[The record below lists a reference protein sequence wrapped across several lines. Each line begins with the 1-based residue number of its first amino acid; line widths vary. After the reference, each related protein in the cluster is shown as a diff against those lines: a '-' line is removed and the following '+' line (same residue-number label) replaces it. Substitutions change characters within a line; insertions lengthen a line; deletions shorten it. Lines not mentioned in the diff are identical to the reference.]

1 MKVPLLDLKA
11 QYRALKPALD
21 RAMIRVAE
29 SQDLILGPN
38 VEAFE
43 QALAEYCRC
52 RYAVGVSS
60 GTDAL
65 LLALMAAGVGPGDE
79 VITTPFTFFATAGS
93 VARLGARPVFVDIRP
108 DTFNLDP
115 ALLEAAVTPRTR
127 AVIPVHLY
135 GQCAPMGPIMEVAGR
150 HGLAVIED
158 AAQAIGAED
167 PLGRACS
174 MGQMGCLSFY
184 PTKNLGAFGQGGAVT
199 TNDEALYGRLRA
211 LRQHGA
217 RETYLHEEVGG
228 NFRLDAIQGAVLAV
242 KLAHLDSWTAARQD
256 HAAQYDRLLDAEGL
270 AGGPITPPRVTQ
282 PRHVFNLYTIRAR
295 DRDGLRCH
303 LADEGIGTGVYY
315 PLPLHLQPCFKGLG
329 YREGDLPEAERA
341 SREVLSLPVYP
352 ELSDAQIRHV
362 VEAVGRFYAKR

>member
-21 RAMIRVAE
+21 RAMLEVAE
-29 SQDLILGPN
+29 SQRLILGPH

-43 QALAEYCRC
+43 RALAEYCRC
-52 RYAVGVSS
+52 RYALGVSS

-93 VARLGARPVFVDIRP
+93 VVRLGARPVFVDICP

-115 ALLEAAVTPRTR
+115 SRLEAAVTPRTR

-135 GQCAPMGPIMEVAGR
+135 GQCAPMGPVMEVARR

-167 PLGRACS
+167 ALGRACS
-174 MGQMGCLSFY
+174 IGQMGCLSFY

-199 TNDEALYGRLRA
+199 TDDEALYGRLRS
-211 LRQHGA
+211 LREHGA
-217 RETYLHEEVGG
+217 CETYLHEEVGG

-242 KLAHLDSWTAARQD
+242 KLEHLDAWTAARRR
-256 HAAQYDRLLDAEGL
+256 HAAEYERLFRAEGL
-270 AGGPITPPRVTQ
+270 ADGPIALPTVSQ
-282 PRHVFNLYTIRAR
+282 PRHVFNQYTIRAE
-295 DRDGLRCH
+295 DRDALRAH
-303 LADEGIGTGVYY
+303 LAEAGVGTGVYY
-315 PLPLHLQPCFKGLG
+315 PLPLHLQPCFKDLG
-329 YREGDLPEAERA
+329 YRPGDLPEAERA

-352 ELSDAQIRHV
+352 ELTDAQIRHV
-362 VEAVGRFYAKR
+362 VEATARFYAKR